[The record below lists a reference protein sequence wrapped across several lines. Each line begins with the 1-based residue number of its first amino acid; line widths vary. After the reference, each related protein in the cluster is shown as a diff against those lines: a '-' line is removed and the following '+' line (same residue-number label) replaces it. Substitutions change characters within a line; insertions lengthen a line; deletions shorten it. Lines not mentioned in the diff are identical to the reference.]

1 MVRRKPR
8 RKPLGTIWEISDE
21 LWRRIEPILLEF
33 WPKKPTGRKVANWRK
48 MLNAIIFRMRSGC
61 QWDQLPE
68 RYGTQEHCP
77 RLVPAPGCSRDLR
90 ANLGGLGRRV

>member
-33 WPKKPTGRKVANWRK
+33 WPGNERLRLTHPG
-48 MLNAIIFRMRSGC
+48 AI
-61 QWDQLPE
+61 
-68 RYGTQEHCP
+68 
-77 RLVPAPGCSRDLR
+77 
-90 ANLGGLGRRV
+90 